1 MCLDFGQALT
11 WQYKIIISKFCQCSS
26 ERRVSNSRE
35 VLSKHAEDVA
45 AFTRKEV
52 SRRDSQNGVV
62 QQVILELVLCVERVH
77 HMSLV
82 HLIFTMVC
90 RVAKALWPQLSSIVK
105 SLIDRSSHFPNAFTS
120 VIRVH
125 RGFD

>member
-1 MCLDFGQALT
+1 M
-11 WQYKIIISKFCQCSS
+11 
-26 ERRVSNSRE
+26 
-35 VLSKHAEDVA
+35 
-45 AFTRKEV
+45 
-52 SRRDSQNGVV
+52 V

-77 HMSLV
+77 HMSFV

-90 RVAKALWPQLSSIVK
+90 RVAKALWPKFPSIVK
-105 SLIDRSSHFPNAFTS
+105 SLIDRRCQLPNAFTS

>member
-1 MCLDFGQALT
+1 MAIENNEFESFVC
-11 WQYKIIISKFCQCSS
+11 CP
-26 ERRVSNSRE
+26 ERRDSNSQE
-35 VLSKHAEDVA
+35 VLGKHAEDVA
-45 AFTRKEV
+45 DFTRKEV
-52 SRRDSQNGVV
+52 SRRDSLNGVV

-90 RVAKALWPQLSSIVK
+90 RVAKALWPQLSRIVK
-105 SLIDRSSHFPNAFTS
+105 SLIDRSCQLPNAFTS